1 MLTVEEIKRFLKL
14 EPHEPEGGFFAQS
27 YRSRETLA
35 AGALPALA
43 ASRPL
48 ATAIYYLL
56 EPGTFSALHRLRSDE
71 VYHFYLGDP
80 VEMLLLE
87 SDGRGRVLRLGS
99 DLAAGLRPQAV
110 VSSGVW
116 QGSRLV
122 SGGQWALL
130 GTTMAPG
137 YDIADFE
144 LGRREELVARWPEH
158 RALIEAL
165 SRTVR

>member
-1 MLTVEEIKRFLKL
+1 VLTLEQIKRLLKL
-14 EPHEPEGGFFAQS
+14 EPLAPEGGFFAET
-27 YRSRETLA
+27 YRTRETLA
-35 AGALPALA
+35 AGALPALG

-99 DLAAGLRPQAV
+99 DLVAGLRPQAMV
-110 VSSGVW
+110 PAGVW

-122 SGGQWALL
+122 SDGQWALL

-137 YDIADFE
+137 YDDADFE
-144 LGRREELVARWPEH
+144 LGSRAELAARWPAFRELIG
-158 RALIEAL
+158 ALT
-165 SRTVR
+165 RG